1 MNIER
6 VANDIITYIR
16 QNIVPIVAEQEEP
29 PTLDQVWRFRSQLH
43 GLDLLII
50 QTNLSV
56 NLARTVESM
65 LCTSEALWNL
75 ISENEETVTNLKEY
89 SRVRALSAEAEGLT
103 NLEELISGEDTIRD
117 VIINS
122 IAFMLNWKSNT
133 IWIDSAK
140 RSRQSLA
147 NSYFLEIQNRIW
159 EFLKIGAQQ
168 TTEIDL
174 DRTNQI
180 REKTE
185 NCIHL
190 IRESEVTVETQIAML
205 LQIYTLI
212 LRLQLGTLIIRLEE
226 FTTGEEE

>member
-1 MNIER
+1 MNSGR
-6 VANDIITYIR
+6 FANDIITYIR
-16 QNIVPIVAEQEEP
+16 QNIVPIVAEQEDP
-29 PTLDQVWRFRSQLH
+29 PTLDQVWRFRSQIH

-50 QTNLSV
+50 QTNLPAS
-56 NLARTVESM
+56 LAHMVESM
-65 LCTSEALWNL
+65 LSTSEALWNL

-89 SRVRALSAEAEGLT
+89 SRVRSLAAEAEGLT

-133 IWIDSAK
+133 IWVDSAK
-140 RSRQSLA
+140 RSRQTLA

-168 TTEIDL
+168 TSEVDL
-174 DRTNQI
+174 NRINQI

-190 IRESEVTVETQIAML
+190 IRESEVTVEAQIAML

-212 LRLQLGTLIIRLEE
+212 LRLQLGTLILRLEE
-226 FTTGEEE
+226 LITEEE